1 MGRLSPA
8 FPALAGAASAQTAR
22 MDLPLWWKRWLLRW
36 HLPRA
41 EPHVVRPPA
50 DPADCGTAWGLDLTL
65 PPAAFDKQAST
76 HRPSR

>member
-1 MGRLSPA
+1 
-8 FPALAGAASAQTAR
+8 
-22 MDLPLWWKRWLLRW
+22 MDLSLWWKRWLLRW

-65 PPAAFDKQAST
+65 PREAYD
-76 HRPSR
+76 RPTAPRRPPR